1 MAEPWPVGELLDA
14 GGLLWHS
21 AGMSSDEREILNYL
35 QTWGGEFINAKEVSR
50 RAGTK
55 KRYHEDPDW
64 ARPIMMSMV
73 ENGLLECDLN
83 GRFRAKVERRK
94 GHKQIWVS
102 PDIEKILS
110 EKGIE
115 IGDADDT
122 AAAEDQPEQL

>member
-1 MAEPWPVGELLDA
+1 
-14 GGLLWHS
+14 
-21 AGMSSDEREILNYL
+21 MSSDEREIYNYL
-35 QTWGGEFINAKEVSR
+35 QTWGGEFINPKEVCR
-50 RAGTK
+50 RASTK

-73 ENGLLECDLN
+73 ESGLLECDLN
-83 GRFRAKVERRK
+83 GRFRIKVERKK

-115 IGDADDT
+115 IGDTDDP
-122 AAAEDQPEQL
+122 AAAGDQPEQL